1 MWWVQQALVWL
12 ALGAAFTAAL
22 NYFLM
27 SRNPSPATI
36 LLHPKSPSSSALENH
51 SLHQQV
57 YLRGEVYALRNSVY
71 HKLNQKNRTGITN
84 AIHTLY
90 DHLPGVKIQY
100 KTPSPHLPS
109 LIHTLGQDIITRGII
124 TDPWDLAKKWANP
137 RSLVPGSAHG
147 LGDVLGALATA
158 PIVFADVGYKGSQLK
173 ISLLLKGGQKAVLKP
188 IR

>member
-57 YLRGEVYALRNSVY
+57 YLRGEVYALRNRRCS
-71 HKLNQKNRTGITN
+71 LGNSQ
-84 AIHTLY
+84 
-90 DHLPGVKIQY
+90 
-100 KTPSPHLPS
+100 PSN
-109 LIHTLGQDIITRGII
+109 TAMF
-124 TDPWDLAKKWANP
+124 DPK
-137 RSLVPGSAHG
+137 
-147 LGDVLGALATA
+147 
-158 PIVFADVGYKGSQLK
+158 FE
-173 ISLLLKGGQKAVLKP
+173 
-188 IR
+188 